1 MGELTPAIQV
11 EGLSFAYEGRP
22 ILNEISLE
30 IPQGQF
36 TVLLG
41 KNGSGKSTLM
51 RILGGMLEF
60 ESGEVR
66 IMGEE
71 LLSFSSRGR
80 AKVLG
85 YLPQHHRPVFPFAVE
100 DVVLT
105 GRASYVSY
113 APKPEDLEIAVD
125 ALRRVGILH
134 LRERPY
140 TELSGGEQQM
150 VRIARVLAQQPRL
163 ILLDEPTSHLDFL
176 NSAHL
181 LRLIRELVDADLT
194 VLAVLHDPNSA
205 FLYGDHFIF
214 LKDGARWSACPRP
227 SAPGTRTSSSAST
240 TPAWTRSPTATA
252 PWWCR
257 RVERQGRPGLLPQQQ
272 HPPRSFA
279 VPGLQPQEVDPGGG
293 RAPLP
298 VPAVPARPVGPR
310 LAVAP
315 HQPAHF
321 LTPPGSPL
329 SAEPVP
335 PRPARRGSPCRH

>member
-1 MGELTPAIQV
+1 MGGLSPAITV
-11 EGLSFAYEGRP
+11 EKLSFAYEERP
-22 ILNEISLE
+22 ILDEISLE
-30 IPQGQF
+30 IPSGQF

-60 ESGEVR
+60 ERGEVR

-71 LLSFSSRGR
+71 LRSFSTRGR

-113 APKPEDLEIAVD
+113 APRQEDLDIAVE
-125 ALRRVGILH
+125 ALRRIGILH

-176 NSAHL
+176 NQAHL
-181 LRLIRELVDADLT
+181 LQADPR
-194 VLAVLHDPNSA
+194 AGRRRPH
-205 FLYGDHFIF
+205 
-214 LKDGARWSACPRP
+214 CPRRP
-227 SAPGTRTSSSAST
+227 PRPEQRLPLRG
-240 TPAWTRSPTATA
+240 PLHLP
-252 PWWCR
+252 
-257 RVERQGRPGLLPQQQ
+257 EGGQGR
-272 HPPRSFA
+272 A
-279 VPGLQPQEVDPGGG
+279 AAGG
-293 RAPLP
+293 RA
-298 VPAVPARPVGPR
+298 AVGPR
-310 LAVAP
+310 LP
-315 HQPAHF
+315 RAH
-321 LTPPGSPL
+321 LRHRDGLDPLRRPRPGCAAGVRGKRDSPGITRD
-329 SAEPVP
+329 P
-335 PRPARRGSPCRH
+335 PRGPGQAPRFCPAADSSAAAARNREPRRKTRAAT